1 MKAYGR
7 SAAKGL
13 VLGLTMIGLA
23 ASAQIANAAVA
34 TDIRAGVYTDVD
46 AVGVGAGL
54 LTPIGRDDYRWYFNP
69 NAELAFGDRDFVSL
83 NGDVHYDLSY
93 QQPTSFW
100 LGAGPAV
107 IMRDDV
113 NNDRQTDMGVN
124 LLAGFGAT
132 RGTVRPY
139 GQLKGVV
146 VDDNDRSG
154 VALMGGVR
162 F

>member
-1 MKAYGR
+1 MKANGR
-7 SAAKGL
+7 SSKVNGL
-13 VLGLTMIGLA
+13 ILGLTMIGLA
-23 ASAQIANAAVA
+23 ASVQATSAAVA

-54 LTPIGRDDYRWYFNP
+54 LAPIGRASDRWYFNP
-69 NAELAFGDRDFVSL
+69 NAELALGDRDVITL

-93 QQPTSFW
+93 QQPTAVW

-107 IMRDDV
+107 IMRDDL
-113 NNDRQTDMGVN
+113 NNDRQTELGMNV
-124 LLAGFGAT
+124 LAGIGAT
-132 RGTVRPY
+132 RGNMRPY
-139 GQLKGVV
+139 GQVKGIVA
-146 VDDNDRSG
+146 DSNGG